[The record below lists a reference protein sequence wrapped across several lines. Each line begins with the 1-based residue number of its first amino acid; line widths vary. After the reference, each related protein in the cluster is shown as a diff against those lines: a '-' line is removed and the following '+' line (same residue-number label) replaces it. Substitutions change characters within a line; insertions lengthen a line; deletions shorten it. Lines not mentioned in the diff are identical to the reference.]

1 MTFDRQ
7 LNVLGRRPKA
17 ELVEYVIRAFMGVDG
32 ARRFVEDEARLRA
45 FVWQVSRLYRNNP
58 YHNFQHAVDTTNA
71 MAWMVTRPGLSKR
84 LPDLYVFVLILAALV
99 HDLEH
104 PGTDNQ
110 WEIKT
115 RSRLA
120 EKYRNEAV
128 LENRSLD
135 GTFDLLQDPEC
146 ALLAG
151 LPPDT
156 HNECRRLLGLV
167 IIATDFATHQAFLK
181 ELRTH
186 LHTKGT
192 DFSDPEGLSLLARTL
207 IKAADISNTT
217 KEFPLA
223 RLWGRRVMR
232 EYWAQGRREKRRGL
246 PVGPLNDPDK
256 VAFHEAQAE
265 FIETQVQPLFDMLVT
280 VESSIGEAAET
291 LTENRLS
298 YLRRSSHRTQ

>member
-1 MTFDRQ
+1 MTFDRN
-7 LNVLGRRPKA
+7 LHVLGRRPKA
-17 ELVEYVIRAFMGVDG
+17 ELVEYAVQAFMGVEG
-32 ARRFVEDEARLRA
+32 ARRFVRDEAQLRA
-45 FVWQVSRLYRNNP
+45 FVWKVSQLYRNNP
-58 YHNFQHAVDTTNA
+58 YHNFRHAVDTTND
-71 MAWMVTRPGLSKR
+71 MAWMVTRPGLSRR

-120 EKYRNEAV
+120 EKYRDRAV

-135 GTFDLLQDPEC
+135 GTLNLLQDSRYD
-146 ALLAG
+146 LLAG
-151 LPPDT
+151 MPPDT
-156 HNECRRLLGLV
+156 HNECRRLLGIV
-167 IIATDFATHQAFLK
+167 IIATDFATHQPFLE
-181 ELRTH
+181 ELRNH

-217 KEFPLA
+217 KKFSLA

-232 EYWAQGRREKRRGL
+232 EYWAQGKKEKRRGL

-256 VAFHEAQAE
+256 LDFHAAQAE
-265 FIETQVQPLFDMLVT
+265 FIESQAAPLFDLLAT
-280 VESSIGEAAET
+280 VESSIGEPAET
-291 LTENRLS
+291 LAENRVS
-298 YLRRSSHRTQ
+298 YLRLSSQRTR